1 MAGKR
6 SRQVLHIPSS
16 RRAVV
21 TVWIIVVLIALA
33 GIILLVWRLTS
44 LQASDTDAHAQITQL
59 KKINDQQDAVIAEA
73 NRRLIAAGKHPVK
86 GPQGL
91 PGATGPGPTS
101 AQVNDA
107 VALYCASTGV
117 CSPSEADVALAVSRY
132 CNNRGECKGPEGTA
146 GTDGTNGTDGLPG
159 ETGATGPP
167 PTDAQIL
174 DAVTTYCSI
183 HAGCQGPAG
192 QDGTN
197 GTDGKDGSVVP
208 GDYQCGTGFYLE
220 GFTVAADG
228 TVTLNC
234 QPNFPPGGG

>member
-73 NRRLIAAGKHPVK
+73 NRRLIAAGKHPVR
-86 GPQGL
+86 GL
-91 PGATGPGPTS
+91 PGIAGATGPGPTS
-101 AQVNDA
+101 DEVRAA
-107 VALYCASTGV
+107 VALW
-117 CSPSEADVALAVSRY
+117 CSQVGMSPCRPTQDQVALAVAQNCSQDGKCHGKPGRP
-132 CNNRGECKGPEGTA
+132 GKDGTDGID
-146 GTDGTNGTDGLPG
+146 GTDGTDGTDGAP
-159 ETGATGPP
+159 GPP
-167 PTDAQIL
+167 PTDAQVL
-174 DAVTTYCSI
+174 AGVTDYCAI
-183 HAGCQGPAG
+183 HGACQ
-192 QDGTN
+192 
-197 GTDGKDGSVVP
+197 GKDGSVVP
-208 GDYQCGTGFYLE
+208 GDYQCGIGFYLE

-228 TVTLNC
+228 TVSLNC